1 MIKIK
6 LLKEDLPKYADKLND
21 LLHQLSPHSDPPT
34 KEEFLEFV
42 KDDDFYIFGA
52 FSAKGGSASGG
63 EGQELV
69 GIATITFFS
78 TLSNLTAEID
88 EVVVDEKYRGQGIS
102 MLLLEKLLDTA
113 RELVKKNNKKLK
125 IFLTSR
131 PSREEANHLYKK
143 IGFRLLAAAT
153 DGGTNYYRLVIEP

>member
-6 LLKEDLPKYADKLND
+6 LLKEDLSKYADKLND
-21 LLHQLSPHSDPPT
+21 LLHQLSPNSDPFI
-34 KEEFLEFV
+34 KEEFLEFY

-52 FSAKGGSASGG
+52 FDSD
-63 EGQELV
+63 ELV
-69 GIATITFFS
+69 GIATITFFA

-88 EVVVDEKYRGQGIS
+88 DVVVDEKYRGRGIS
-102 MLLLEKLLDTA
+102 TLLIQKLLDTA
-113 RELVKKNNKKLK
+113 RGLVKKNNKKLR
-125 IFLTSR
+125 ISLTSR